1 MPQKQYLL
9 FEKIPAP
16 LKEKERIL
24 VANIDVSGIQSFI
37 FGSKSI
43 KDLEEDFFYKSRF
56 VADLTQKICEK
67 LQREFKDFILFS
79 DIGGKILCGF
89 KKVKNERKILLCLDL
104 IQRDIFILTKGKLQ
118 IFYGVAECF
127 VTQKND
133 ASPTVLSTVSSLTA
147 ENKLC
152 CKNIL
157 FADLSATPDSA
168 LLPQIEKKNGKATRG
183 NFAAIKMD
191 LDNLG
196 AFFASVKEV
205 DKKRRYGEI
214 LNEIV
219 SGVTENAVYIGGDD
233 IFAVVDCFN
242 AIPKTAEIHTR
253 LKAAIKEQLP
263 EYYPKFGISAGVC
276 GVGNSAAA
284 VPPVFY
290 LQKSEE
296 YLEKAKS
303 TANKNCVCI
312 ENSNYSWEDF
322 LYLAVLY
329 QKYRLQ
335 LEQRVG
341 AEFLRKY
348 YLSPA
353 LLKQDL
359 LRFNREAARKGA
371 AFLEREEEAYLG
383 K

>member
-1 MPQKQYLL
+1 MPKKEYLI

-24 VANIDVSGIQSFI
+24 AANIDVSGIQSFI

-43 KDLEEDFFYKSRF
+43 LDLEADFSYKSRF
-56 VADLTQKICEK
+56 VADLTRKICQK

-127 VTQKND
+127 VTQNTD
-133 ASPTVLSTVSSLTA
+133 ASPTVLSTLSTLTA

-157 FADLSATPDSA
+157 FAELTATPDPT
-168 LLPQIEKKNGKATRG
+168 LLPQIEKESGKNARG

-219 SGVTENAVYIGGDD
+219 SGVTENAVYVGGDD
-233 IFAVVDCFN
+233 IFAVVEISR
-242 AIPKTAEIHTR
+242 AITKTAEIHTR
-253 LKAAIKEQLP
+253 LKTAVKSRLP
-263 EYYPKFGISAGVC
+263 EYYPNFGVSAGVC

-290 LQKSEE
+290 LQKSET

-312 ENSNYSWEDF
+312 ENSTYLWEEF
-322 LYLAVLY
+322 LYIAAIY
-329 QKYRLQ
+329 QKYRPQ

-353 LLKQDL
+353 LLRQDI
-359 LRFNREAARKGA
+359 LRFNREAAKKGA
-371 AFLEREEEAYLG
+371 AFLEREEEVYLG